1 MLFWRQKLSGL
12 GFPLETFYG
21 HFSLIYLCWA
31 FWLGRDLS
39 FSQHLSVCYLEA
51 PSVSNSPGIHR
62 GLYGWFITQTRINPH
77 EIQNGNDCMVS
88 NILCNCCCSRK
99 ECIWVKSKWLNK
111 LVQSSSRSKEGHI
124 HWYWVVTRL
133 QDISLISSVK
143 KPMNTHLSIITT
155 FCNWAKLPKGG
166 TLANM

>member
-1 MLFWRQKLSGL
+1 MLFWRQKLSGH

-88 NILCNCCCSRK
+88 NILCNWQSCNHIPFTSP
-99 ECIWVKSKWLNK
+99 WK
-111 LVQSSSRSKEGHI
+111 LLFQMA
-124 HWYWVVTRL
+124 VVTPTWQQRIGWHRIL
-133 QDISLISSVK
+133 VLLLVHFLCWLALVPWLLAGSRQD
-143 KPMNTHLSIITT
+143 NQTG
-155 FCNWAKLPKGG
+155 NWPAVVVPVHQSW
-166 TLANM
+166 